1 MLGGGFGRLAGTAR
15 HAFAAAALVVVLPA
29 PVAEANARLCSQLEA
44 ELAATFSVGPGGKAG
59 QYDAAISRQHE
70 QVQSLREQSR
80 QAGCGSAMVGNA
92 VALCGGI
99 AAALKRMDANLAE
112 LQSTRAALGGSDA
125 GRERSRILAALDANG
140 CMDAEP
146 EPALPDPEAFA
157 SSWEDVPVDE
167 TVPSGGDEM
176 SSRYRTMCV
185 RMCDGYYFPISYA
198 VPQAAFHRDQN
209 ACTAM
214 CPGARVELH
223 YHKVPDEESEEM
235 VSAATGLPY
244 RQMTNAFR
252 YRQTGTEAPRG
263 CGCNAAAV
271 SADRGFVVIGGDH
284 GSGIVVDEPQDRID
298 IAATHSI
305 PASPAE
311 KPASLDDSFD
321 PGMLRTL
328 TPAEKDKGPQ
338 SKKREIRV
346 VGPTF
351 LPDPAEAIDLQVQ
364 APARAR

>member
-15 HAFAAAALVVVLPA
+15 HAFAAAALIVILPA
-29 PVAEANARLCSQLEA
+29 PVAQADSRLCSQLEA
-44 ELAATFSVGPGGKAG
+44 ELAATFSGPGGKAE

-70 QVQSLREQSR
+70 QGQSLREQSR
-80 QAGCGSAMVGNA
+80 QAGCASAMVGNA
-92 VALCGGI
+92 VAFCGGI
-99 AAALKRMDANLAE
+99 AAALKRMDTNLAE
-112 LQSTRAALGGSDA
+112 LQRARATVGGGDA

-140 CMDAEP
+140 CMEAEP
-146 EPALPDPEAFA
+146 APALPDPETFA
-157 SSWEDVPVDE
+157 SPWESATTDE
-167 TVPSGGDEM
+167 TGTTVDQNM
-176 SSRYRTMCV
+176 TSRYRTMCV

-223 YHKVPDEESEEM
+223 YHRVPDEEAEEM

-244 RQMTNAFR
+244 REMTNAFR
-252 YRQTGTEAPRG
+252 HRQTGTQAPRG

-284 GSGIVVDEPQDRID
+284 GSGIVIDEPQDRID

-305 PASPAE
+305 PASPVE
-311 KPASLDDSFD
+311 KPAGLDGSFD

-328 TPAEKDKGPQ
+328 TPATAGKGPE
-338 SKKREIRV
+338 SKTRAIRV

-364 APARAR
+364 APARAQ